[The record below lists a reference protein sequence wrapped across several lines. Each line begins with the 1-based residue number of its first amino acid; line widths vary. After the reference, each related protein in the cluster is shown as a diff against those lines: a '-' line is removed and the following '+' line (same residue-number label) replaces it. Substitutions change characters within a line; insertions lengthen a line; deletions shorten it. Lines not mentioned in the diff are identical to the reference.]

1 MTSDEIIK
9 IIDAIPK
16 YIQYIYPGYLTIYSY
31 YFFKGRSLKD
41 TKAVIIK
48 AIAISYIYITF
59 LENFNVRSALYEN
72 IFLLILAIVCSFI
85 TYTITQ
91 SDFTLTVLNFF
102 GIRTTFYEDEF
113 ESLAGVDRGAWVCV
127 YLNNDSVVY
136 EGSVGYKEMEEEKRK
151 YISLDAYY
159 KYYLDSNGS
168 PSEPYIEDHEGNYNE
183 TVVIFYEDIKRI
195 EKRDVSSIN
204 QT

>member
-9 IIDAIPK
+9 IIDAIPQ

-48 AIAISYIYITF
+48 AIAISYIYIIF
-59 LENFNVRSALYEN
+59 LENFNIRSALYEN

-113 ESLAGVDRGAWVCV
+113 ESLAGVDKGAWVCV

-136 EGSVGYKEMEEEKRK
+136 EGSIGYKELEEEKRK

-159 KYYLDSNGS
+159 KYFLDGNGC
-168 PSEPYIEDHEGNYNE
+168 PNEPYIEDHEGNYKE
-183 TVVIFYEDIKRI
+183 TVVIFYDDIKRI
-195 EKRDVSSIN
+195 EKRDVSSVN
-204 QT
+204 